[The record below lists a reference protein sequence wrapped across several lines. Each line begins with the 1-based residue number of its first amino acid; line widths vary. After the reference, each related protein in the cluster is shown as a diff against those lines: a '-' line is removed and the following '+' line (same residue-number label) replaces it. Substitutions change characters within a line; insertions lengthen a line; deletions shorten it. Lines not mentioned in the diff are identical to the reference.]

1 MMLDEKRI
9 DQTKGDQS
17 KNAAPTLGGG
27 GRLQLPQRGRA
38 GMQFLGALQHYTG
51 GALRS
56 IARTEFETDPDGQA
70 IIARKDEPTNQSW
83 QERIEARKA
92 VAERYTSYQMERLYQ
107 RYVAEEIYIR
117 GIPAIEQRRAQA
129 EAFMQLPPGPR
140 LGSLELDPNLEMPD
154 YYKGVEWHLMP
165 GGWDSYD
172 IMSPMMASGTAPLVF
187 KRGGWAAVEVGDDNF
202 QQRLDVANQ
211 FRTKFKN
218 IYEPG
223 SGGSHTLCMMNRVHP
238 HAELHGSDLSA
249 YLLTAGHISAEKL
262 RIPVHLKQRDA
273 RRTREPSDHYEAVIT
288 YALQHEMTVEC
299 GIDTF
304 KEMYRI
310 MKPGGEIVVCDV
322 PPFHAVS
329 PFQSVILDWDTEN
342 RDEPYFSSTREM
354 EWADVM
360 REIGFTEVE
369 AYSIGKQGY
378 PYIQRARKPI

>member
-9 DQTKGDQS
+9 DQS
-17 KNAAPTLGGG
+17 KNATPTLGGG
-27 GRLQLPQRGRA
+27 GRISLPQRGRA

-51 GALRS
+51 GELRA
-56 IARTEFETDPDGQA
+56 IARAEFEADPDGKA
-70 IIARKDEPTNQSW
+70 IIARKDEDAGRTW
-83 QERIEARKA
+83 RERIAERRA
-92 VAERYTSYQMERLYQ
+92 VAERHFSYQMERLYQ

-129 EAFMQLPPGPR
+129 EAFMTLPPGPR
-140 LGSLELDPNLEMPD
+140 LGSLELDPDLEMPT

-202 QQRLDVANQ
+202 QQRLDVARQ
-211 FRTKFKN
+211 FRTKFRN

-223 SGGSHTLCMMNRVHP
+223 SGGSHTLCMIHRVHP
-238 HAELHGSDLSA
+238 DAGLHGSDLSA
-249 YLLTAGHISAEKL
+249 YLLTAGHISAERL
-262 RIPVHLKQRDA
+262 GIPVHLKQRDS
-273 RRTREPSDHYEAVIT
+273 RNTREPGDHYEAVIT
-288 YALQHEMTVEC
+288 YALQHEMTVQC

-304 KEMYRI
+304 REMYRI

-329 PFQSVILDWDTEN
+329 PFQSVILDWDTKN
-342 RDEPYFSSTREM
+342 RGEPFFSSTREI

-360 REIGFTEVE
+360 RDIGFVDVE
-369 AYSIGKQGY
+369 AYSIGKAGY
-378 PYIQRARKPI
+378 PYIQRARKPPAS

>member
-1 MMLDEKRI
+1 MMLDEQRI
-9 DQTKGDQS
+9 DQS
-17 KNAAPTLGGG
+17 KNASPTLAGGA
-27 GRLQLPQRGRA
+27 RIQLRQRGRA

-51 GALRS
+51 GELRS
-56 IARTEFETDPDGQA
+56 IARDEFEADPDGKD
-70 IIARKDEPTNQSW
+70 IIARKDDPASGNW
-83 QERIEARKA
+83 QERIAERRV
-92 VAERYTSYQMERLYQ
+92 VAERYPSYQMERLYQ

-129 EAFMQLPPGPR
+129 EAFMALPPGPR
-140 LGSLELDPNLEMPD
+140 LGSLELDPNLELPD

-165 GGWDSYD
+165 GGWDGYD

-211 FRTKFKN
+211 FRTRFKN

-223 SGGSHTLCMMNRVHP
+223 SGGSHTLCMMHRVRP
-238 HAELHGSDLSA
+238 DAELHGSDLST
-249 YLLTAGHISAEKL
+249 YLLTAGHIAAERL
-262 RIPVHLKQRDA
+262 RVPVHLKQRDA
-273 RRTREPSDHYEAVIT
+273 RNTREPGDHYEAVIT
-288 YALQHEMTVEC
+288 YALQHEMTVQC

-342 RDEPYFSSTREM
+342 RDEPYFSATREM

-360 REIGFTEVE
+360 REIGFTGVE

-378 PYIQRARKPI
+378 PYIQRALKPHRP

>member
-9 DQTKGDQS
+9 DQST
-17 KNAAPTLGGG
+17 NATPTLGGG
-27 GRLQLPQRGRA
+27 GRISLPQRGRA

-51 GALRS
+51 GELRS
-56 IARTEFETDPDGQA
+56 IARAEFEADPDGKA
-70 IIARKDEPTNQSW
+70 FVARKNEPEGRKW
-83 QERIEARKA
+83 RERIAERRA
-92 VAERYTSYQMERLYQ
+92 VAERYFSYQMERLYQ
-107 RYVAEEIYIR
+107 RYVAEEIYVR

-129 EAFMQLPPGPR
+129 EAFMTLPPGPR
-140 LGSLELDPNLEMPD
+140 LGSLELDPDLEMPT

-165 GGWDSYD
+165 GGWDGYD

-202 QQRLDVANQ
+202 QQRLDVAKQ
-211 FRTKFKN
+211 FRTKFRN

-223 SGGSHTLCMMNRVHP
+223 SGGSHTLCMIHRVHP
-238 HAELHGSDLSA
+238 DAELHGSDLSA
-249 YLLTAGHISAEKL
+249 YLLTAGHISAERL
-262 RIPVHLKQRDA
+262 GIPVHLKQRDS
-273 RRTREPSDHYEAVIT
+273 RKTGEPSDRYEAVIT
-288 YALQHEMTVEC
+288 YALQHEMTVQC

-304 KEMYRI
+304 SEMYRI

-329 PFQSVILDWDTEN
+329 PFQSVILDWDTRN
-342 RDEPYFSSTREM
+342 RGEPFFSSTREI

-360 REIGFTEVE
+360 RDIGFTGVE

-378 PYIQRARKPI
+378 PYIQRARKPLGS

>member
-1 MMLDEKRI
+1 MFNQKPI
-9 DQTKGDQS
+9 DQS
-17 KNAAPTLGGG
+17 KNARQTLGGG
-27 GRLQLPQRGRA
+27 ARIALRQRGRA

-51 GALRS
+51 GELRA
-56 IARTEFETDPDGQA
+56 IARAEFEADPGLSA
-70 IIARKDEPTNQSW
+70 IAAREAEPPGVNW
-83 QERIEARKA
+83 PERIAERRA

-117 GIPAIEQRRAQA
+117 GIPAIEERRAQA
-129 EAFMQLPPGPR
+129 EAFLTLPPGPR
-140 LGSLELDPNLEMPD
+140 LGSLELDPDLELPD
-154 YYKGVEWHLMP
+154 YYRGVEWHLMP

-172 IMSPMMASGTAPLVF
+172 IMSPMMASATAPLVF
-187 KRGGWAAVEVGDDNF
+187 RRGGWAAVEVGDDNF

-211 FRTKFKN
+211 FRTRFRN

-223 SGGSHTLCMMNRVHP
+223 SGGSHTLCMIHRVRP
-238 HAELHGSDLSA
+238 EAELHGSDLSA

-273 RRTREPSDHYEAVIT
+273 RHTREPGDHYDAVIT
-288 YALQHEMTVEC
+288 YALQHEMTVQC

-304 KEMYRI
+304 REMYRI

-329 PFQSVILDWDTEN
+329 PFQSVVLDWDTEN
-342 RDEPYFSSTREM
+342 RDEPCFSATREV

-360 REIGFTEVE
+360 RDLGFTEVE

-378 PYIQRARKPI
+378 PYIQRARKPLQP